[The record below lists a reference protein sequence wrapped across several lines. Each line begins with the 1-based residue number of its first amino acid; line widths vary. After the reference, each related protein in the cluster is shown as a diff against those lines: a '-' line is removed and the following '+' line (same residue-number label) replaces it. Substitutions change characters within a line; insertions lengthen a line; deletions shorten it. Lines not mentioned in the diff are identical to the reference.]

1 MSTSELIAPARL
13 EELLG
18 GAVPDTH
25 TEARLQGLALELRS
39 SAPAASEDLRRRVRA
54 LSVSRPPRQPFASRQ
69 RLALVLAPLVLVL
82 VAVPVVFG
90 RFGFGSSDTQVP
102 KRALSAAVAHRAQA
116 STAFQSS
123 EADGLQKM
131 PLLAPSIE
139 ALDFAGPTAR
149 ARHVDMWIELRVRDA
164 DRLSAAANDAMRITR
179 ELGGFVASSTV
190 GTRGDEGRAEM
201 SIRVPVGRIDDA
213 LFRLS
218 RLGAITG
225 QRVATEDRQADIDR
239 AAQRIETLRRAI
251 AIAQLRLDSGTLNAN
266 QRLELEIR
274 LARLRGELTSIRR
287 SKARVVA
294 DAATADLSLVLHTQA
309 AAGTTQKSGV
319 GGIAHDALHVLGRVG
334 AVALF
339 AAIVLSPLVVLA
351 LLLWLVRRRR
361 LRLQEAALLDRTRP
375 GAPSPAKPS

>member
-82 VAVPVVFG
+82 VAVPVVIG
-90 RFGFGSSDTQVP
+90 HFGFGSSDTQVP
-102 KRALSAAVAHRAQA
+102 KRALEAAVVHRDQA
-116 STAFQSS
+116 STAFRSS
-123 EADGLQKM
+123 EADGL
-131 PLLAPSIE
+131 PLLASPIGAPDSP
-139 ALDFAGPTAR
+139 GPTAR

-218 RLGAITG
+218 GLGAITG

-239 AAQRIETLRRAI
+239 AVQRIEALRRAI
-251 AIAQLRLDSGTLNAN
+251 PIAQLRLDSGTLNAN

-274 LARLRGELTSIRR
+274 LERLRGELTSVRR
-287 SKARVVA
+287 SKARVVS
-294 DAATADLSLVLHTQA
+294 DAATADLSLLLHTQA

-361 LRLQEAALLDRTRP
+361 IRLQEAELLDGTRP
-375 GAPSPAKPS
+375 GAPSPAKSS

>member
-25 TEARLQGLALELRS
+25 TEARIQGLALELRS

-54 LSVSRPPRQPFASRQ
+54 LSVSRPPRRPFASRQ
-69 RLALVLAPLVLVL
+69 RLALVLAPLLLVL

-102 KRALSAAVAHRAQA
+102 KRALEAAVVHRDQA
-116 STAFQSS
+116 STAFRSS
-123 EADGLQKM
+123 EADGL
-131 PLLAPSIE
+131 PLLAPSIA

-239 AAQRIETLRRAI
+239 AAQRIEALRRAI

-274 LARLRGELTSIRR
+274 LERLRGELTSVRR
-287 SKARVVA
+287 SKARVVS
-294 DAATADLSLVLHTQA
+294 DAATADLSLLLHTQA
-309 AAGTTQKSGV
+309 AAGTTQKSGI

-334 AVALF
+334 AVGLF

-361 LRLQEAALLDRTRP
+361 LRLQEAELLDGTRP